1 MNTSIEKILKE
12 NKERE
17 YVKITYNIMMKLIF
31 KTKDLIDKVKN
42 IAPTAEAKQTL
53 VILGNMVVKLK
64 DNIATL
70 TSSDLEIE
78 VSSSIECDSDGDC
91 EFSLPARKLLEILNA
106 LTEHDKVTFN
116 VLENK
121 VDIIAGK
128 SKISLP
134 TLPPTDFPF
143 MSTTG
148 LDSMT
153 PIDCNDIQEII
164 HKTSFAM
171 AYQDARH
178 FLNGLHLCS
187 LDDKIVSVCTDGHRL
202 AKYVSKS
209 KCNSDLSVIIPRKAI
224 LEINRI
230 LTYFNSN
237 SKNIVEYS
245 YNSTNFS
252 IIINDFHIISK
263 LIEGNYPNFNKV
275 IPESTSSEII
285 VDKKTLKTSLN
296 IISKV
301 VNQQY
306 KGVKL
311 TPTKDTMH
319 LISSNTD
326 SEIGED
332 QIDVDYNGEDISIG
346 FNISYLQ
353 DVIDVIDGDSIH
365 ICVNDQNSGCLLK
378 GSDDSSSTYVI
389 MPMRV

>member
-1 MNTSIEKILKE
+1 MKIIFNTRDLLDKI
-12 NKERE
+12 
-17 YVKITYNIMMKLIF
+17 
-31 KTKDLIDKVKN
+31 KN

-53 VILGNMVVKLK
+53 MILGNLVIKVSGST
-64 DNIATL
+64 AHT

-78 VSSSIECDSDGDC
+78 VSSSINCESEGDC
-91 EFSLPARKLLEILNA
+91 EFTLPARKLLEILNA
-106 LTEHDKVTFN
+106 LTDHESVTFT

-121 VDIIAGK
+121 VDITAGK

-134 TLPPTDFPF
+134 TIPASDFPF
-143 MSTTG
+143 MDPVDT
-148 LDSMT
+148 DSMT
-153 PIDCNDIQEII
+153 SIDKEDLTNII

-178 FLNGLHLCS
+178 FLNGLHMCTQ
-187 LDDKIVSVCTDGHRL
+187 DGKIVSVCTDGHRL
-202 AKYVSKS
+202 AKYHSNIS
-209 KCNSDLSVIIPRKAI
+209 CDNDLSIIIPRKAI

-230 LTYFNSN
+230 LTYFNS
-237 SKNIVEYS
+237 SSDIMITYS
-245 YNSTNFS
+245 YNKQIFV
-252 IIINDFHIISK
+252 IQINDFRIISK

-275 IPESTSSEII
+275 IPETTSAEIT
-285 VDKKTLKTSLN
+285 VDKKTFKTSLN

-311 TPTKDTMH
+311 TPQKDTMH

-332 QIDVDYNGEDISIG
+332 QIDVKYDGEDISIG

-353 DVIDVIDGDSIH
+353 DVIEVIDGDSIH
-365 ICVNDQNSGCLLK
+365 ICFNDQNSGCLLK
-378 GSDDSSSTYVI
+378 GNNDPNSVFVI

>member
-1 MNTSIEKILKE
+1 MRVI
-12 NKERE
+12 
-17 YVKITYNIMMKLIF
+17 YN
-31 KTKDLIDKVKN
+31 TKDLLDKIKN

-53 VILGNMVVKLK
+53 MILGNLAF
-64 DNIATL
+64 NINGNSSHI

-78 VSSSIECDSDGDC
+78 VSSSIECDSEGDC
-91 EFSLPARKLLEILNA
+91 TFTLPARKLLEILNA
-106 LTEHDKVTFN
+106 LTDHEKVTFT
-116 VLENK
+116 VLESK
-121 VDIIAGK
+121 VDITAGK

-134 TLPPTDFPF
+134 TLPASDFPF
-143 MSTTG
+143 M
-148 LDSMT
+148 D
-153 PIDCNDIQEII
+153 PIDTENMTSVDNNDLTKII

-178 FLNGLHLCS
+178 FLNGLHLCAQNG
-187 LDDKIVSVCTDGHRL
+187 KIVSVCTDGHRL
-202 AKYVSKS
+202 AKYVSDIN
-209 KCNSDLSVIIPRKAI
+209 CNDDLSIIIPRKAI

-230 LTYFNSN
+230 LTYFNNN
-237 SKNIVEYS
+237 SDNLITYS
-245 YNSTNFS
+245 YSNQNFV
-252 IIINDFHIISK
+252 IHINDFRIISK

-275 IPESTSSEII
+275 IPESTSAEIT
-285 VDKKTLKTSLN
+285 VDKKTFKTSLN

-311 TPTKDTMH
+311 TPQNNSMH

-332 QIDVDYNGEDISIG
+332 QIDVKYDGEEISIG

-365 ICVNDQNSGCLLK
+365 ICINDQNSGCLLK
-378 GSDDSSSTYVI
+378 GNDDPNSIFVI

>member
-1 MNTSIEKILKE
+1 MKI
-12 NKERE
+12 
-17 YVKITYNIMMKLIF
+17 IF
-31 KTKDLIDKVKN
+31 KTKSLMDKIKN

-53 VILGNMVVKLK
+53 MILGNIIIKIENK
-64 DNIATL
+64 KAFFTA
-70 TSSDLEIE
+70 SDLEIQ
-78 VSSSIECDSDGDC
+78 VSSSIDCESDDDC
-91 EFSLPARKLLEILNA
+91 EFSLPARKLLEILSA
-106 LTEHDKVTFN
+106 LSNYESVAFSVSDS
-116 VLENK
+116 K
-121 VDIIAGK
+121 VDITAGK

-134 TLPPTDFPF
+134 NLPTIDFPY
-143 MSTTG
+143 MD
-148 LDSMT
+148 LDQLGDET
-153 PIDCNDIQEII
+153 DIASDDMISII

-187 LDDKIVSVCTDGHRL
+187 EAGKIVSVCTDGHRL
-202 AKYVSKS
+202 AKYKS
-209 KCNSDLSVIIPRKAI
+209 QADGDDSLSLIIPRKAI

-230 LTYFNSN
+230 INSFNDSN
-237 SKNIVEYS
+237 KIIMKYS
-245 YNSTNFS
+245 YNSKIFH
-252 IIINDFHIISK
+252 IKINDYVIISK

-275 IPESTSSEII
+275 IPETTTSEII
-285 VDKKTLKTSLN
+285 VDKLTLKNSLN

-311 TPTKDTMH
+311 TPNNNTMH

-332 QIDVDYNGEDISIG
+332 QIDVEYSGEEISIG

-353 DVIDVIDGDSIH
+353 DVIDTLDGDTIH
-365 ICVNDQNSGCLLK
+365 ICINDQNSGCVVQ
-378 GSDDSSSTYVI
+378 DNQDQDSTFVI